1 MKPKLLL
8 GSLLVLVL
16 GALSAAPAFAK
27 APHLYTDHFE
37 KTLLR
42 SVTSTPKNQPDALEW
57 ANNGPMIFTFE
68 TATGEPPIECSEVEL
83 GTTVVANGVNAKGV
97 EETKLAM
104 PFGIAEGDDC
114 IQNFPAAPLQVPTY
128 FDTTAAGV
136 VPAVVTITGGPPF
149 VAKITK
155 LKLSVNKA
163 GAFCTIGV
171 EPAGEL
177 INVAEGFVE
186 ESPPNLNVTLAG
198 KTGVACP
205 GKKFSGTFVANFFLE
220 TMSTTTDTAWVG
232 P

>member
-8 GSLLVLVL
+8 GSLFVLVL

-27 APHLYTDHFE
+27 SPHLYTDHFE
-37 KTLLR
+37 KVLLR
-42 SVTSTPKNQPDALEW
+42 SVVETPKNQPDALEW
-57 ANNGPMIFTFE
+57 ANDGPVFFTFE
-68 TATGEPPIECSEVEL
+68 VTGEPPVECSEMEL
-83 GTTVVANGVNAKGV
+83 GTTVVANHVNAKGL

-149 VAKITK
+149 IAKITK
-155 LKLSVNKA
+155 LKFSLDKA
-163 GAFCTIGV
+163 GTWCTLGG
-171 EPAGEL
+171 EPTGEL
-177 INVAEGFVE
+177 INVGEGFVE
-186 ESPPNLNVTLAG
+186 ESPPNLNVTLAT
-198 KTGVACP
+198 KTGGVCG
-205 GKKFSGTFVANFFLE
+205 GKKFSGTFVGNFFLE